1 MPGMPRVPTL
11 TDLVALLQAQ
21 TDALAA
27 LPRTLVDLNRSIL
40 SLIEVLAS
48 VRETV
53 ASTQRLTQRL
63 DRIVDELEEPVLAM
77 RPGLER
83 VAAVLND
90 PVVDTVPDTLRTLTD
105 QVVPLVHGLRE
116 TQAKISVL
124 ASSPERLLGLVDEAS
139 ARFANSTFGGLWR
152 ARRSRN
158 EAAPR
163 SDGSPPTNASRSE
176 DAALAFEVV
185 ERVGDR
191 PPRRA
196 DP

>member
-1 MPGMPRVPTL
+1 MPRVPTL
-11 TDLVALLQAQ
+11 ADLVALLQAQ

-40 SLIEVLAS
+40 SLIEVLTS

-90 PVVDTVPDTLRTLTD
+90 PVVDTVPDTLRTLSD

-116 TQAKISVL
+116 AQAKISAL

-139 ARFANSTFGGLWR
+139 ARFANSTLGGLWR

-158 EAAPR
+158 EAAHRP
-163 SDGSPPTNASRSE
+163 DGPPTKAPRSE
-176 DAALAFEVV
+176 DATLSFEVV
-185 ERVGDR
+185 ERVGER
-191 PPRRA
+191 PPRHT

>member
-1 MPGMPRVPTL
+1 MPRVQAL
-11 TDLVALLQAQ
+11 ADLVTLLQAQ

-40 SLIEVLAS
+40 SLIEVLTS

-83 VAAVLND
+83 VAAVLDD
-90 PVVDTVPDTLRTLTD
+90 PAVDTVPDTLRTLSD

-116 TQAKISVL
+116 TQVKISAL
-124 ASSPERLLGLVDEAS
+124 TSSPERLLGLVDEAS
-139 ARFANSTFGGLWR
+139 ARFANSALGGLWR

-158 EAAPR
+158 ETPDGPSANAPR
-163 SDGSPPTNASRSE
+163 SE
-176 DAALAFEVV
+176 DVTLSFEVV
-185 ERVGDR
+185 ERVGDQ
-191 PPRRA
+191 PPHRA
-196 DP
+196 DR